1 MEFSKRMKLFGDEIF
16 AALND
21 KKVALEAQGRTIYN
35 LSVGTPDFAPAPH
48 IVKALTGA
56 AADPENWKYSLRDIP
71 EMLSAV
77 CSYYKRRFGVDITPD
92 QVASCNGS
100 QEGCGHI
107 GMVLCDEGD
116 TVLLPNPCYPCDEG
130 DTVLLPNP
138 CYPVFIAG
146 AKLAGAVPYY
156 YPLVKEHNFLPY
168 VKDIPEDVARRAKY
182 MIVSLPAN
190 PVGSVGNPALYEEL
204 VAFAKKYDILLIH
217 DNAYSDIIFDGA
229 EGRSLFNT
237 PGAMDVGVEFFSLSK
252 SFDVTGARISF
263 LVGRPDVVAAF
274 RRLRGQI
281 DFGMFLPIQQAA
293 IAALTGPLDMVKEQC
308 GVYQQ
313 RRDALCGGLRSIG
326 WDVPDS
332 HGSMFVWAPIPAKYA
347 SSMDFCMDL
356 VEKSG
361 VLCTPGSSFG
371 PAGEGYVRFALTMP
385 AERIAQAVQAIADSG
400 ILN

>member
-1 MEFSKRMKLFGDEIF
+1 MEFSKRMNLFGDEIF
-16 AALND
+16 AALNE

-48 IVKALTGA
+48 IRQALVDA
-56 AADPENWKYSLRDIP
+56 AKDPENWKYSLRDLP
-71 EMLSAV
+71 EMLQAV
-77 CSYYKRRFGVDITPD
+77 CSYYKRRFEVEITPD

-116 TVLLPNPCYPCDEG
+116 TVLLPNPCYP
-130 DTVLLPNP
+130 
-138 CYPVFIAG
+138 VFIAG
-146 AKLAGAVPYY
+146 AKLAGAEPYY
-156 YPLVKEHNFLPY
+156 YPLVKEHGFLPY
-168 VKDIPEDVARRAKY
+168 VAGIPEDVARRAKY

-204 VAFAKKYDILLIH
+204 VAFAKKYDILIIH

-229 EGRSLFNT
+229 EGHSFFNT

-281 DFGMFLPIQQAA
+281 DFGMFLPIQKAA
-293 IAALTGPLDMVKEQC
+293 IAALTGPLDMVKDQC
-308 GVYQQ
+308 AVYQQ

-326 WDVPDS
+326 WNVPDS
-332 HGSMFVWAPIPAKYA
+332 HGSMFVWAPIPERYT

-371 PAGEGYVRFALTMP
+371 PLGEGYVRFALTMP
-385 AERIAQAVQAIADSG
+385 AERIAEAVRSIRDSG
-400 ILN
+400 ILH

>member
-48 IVKALTGA
+48 IRQALLDA
-56 AADPENWKYSLRDIP
+56 AANPENWKYSLRDIP
-71 EMLSAV
+71 EMLQAV

-116 TVLLPNPCYPCDEG
+116 TVLLPNPCYP
-130 DTVLLPNP
+130 
-138 CYPVFIAG
+138 VFIAG
-146 AKLAGAVPYY
+146 AKLAGAVPFY
-156 YPLVKEHNFLPY
+156 YPLVKKHGFLPY
-168 VKDIPEDVARRAKY
+168 VKGIPEDVARRAKY

>member
-16 AALND
+16 AALNE
-21 KKVALEAQGRTIYN
+21 KKVALEAEGRTIYN

-48 IVKALTGA
+48 IRQALLDA
-56 AADPENWKYSLRDIP
+56 AQDPENWKYSLRDLP
-71 EMLSAV
+71 EMLQAV
-77 CSYYKRRFGVDITPD
+77 CSYYKRRFGVEITPD

-116 TVLLPNPCYPCDEG
+116 TVLLPNPCYP
-130 DTVLLPNP
+130 
-138 CYPVFIAG
+138 VFIAG
-146 AKLAGAVPYY
+146 AKLAGAEPYF
-156 YPLVKEHNFLPY
+156 YPLVKEHGFLPY
-168 VKDIPEDVARRAKY
+168 VAGIPEDVARKAKY

-204 VAFAKKYDILLIH
+204 VAFAKKYDILIIH

-229 EGRSLFNT
+229 EGHSFFNT

-281 DFGMFLPIQQAA
+281 DFGMFLPVQKAA
-293 IAALTGPLDMVKEQC
+293 IAALTGPLDMVKDQC
-308 GVYQQ
+308 AVYQE

-326 WDVPDS
+326 WNVPDS
-332 HGSMFVWAPIPAKYA
+332 HGSMFVWAPIPERYT

-371 PAGEGYVRFALTMP
+371 PLGEGYVRFALTMP
-385 AERIAQAVQAIADSG
+385 AQRIAEAVKAIQDSG
-400 ILN
+400 ILG

>member
-71 EMLSAV
+71 EMLAAV

-107 GMVLCDEGD
+107 GMVL
-116 TVLLPNPCYPCDEG
+116 CDEG

-293 IAALTGPLDMVKEQC
+293 IAALTGPLDMVKDQC

-313 RRDALCGGLRSIG
+313 RRNALCGGLRSIG

-332 HGSMFVWAPIPAKYA
+332 HGSMFVWAPIPPKYA

-385 AERIAQAVQAIADSG
+385 AGQIAQAVQAIAESG
-400 ILN
+400 ILA

>member
-1 MEFSKRMKLFGDEIF
+1 MEFSKRMSLFGDEIF
-16 AALND
+16 AALNE
-21 KKVALEAQGRTIYN
+21 KKVALESQGKTIYN

-48 IVKALTGA
+48 IRQALLDA
-56 AADPENWKYSLRDIP
+56 AADPENWKYSLRDLP
-71 EMLSAV
+71 EMLEAV
-77 CSYYKRRFGVDITPD
+77 CSYYKRRFGVEITPE

-107 GMVLCDEGD
+107 GMAL
-116 TVLLPNPCYPCDEG
+116 CDEG

-146 AKLAGAVPYY
+146 AKLAGAEPWY
-156 YPLVKEHNFLPY
+156 YPLVKEHDFLPY
-168 VKDIPEDVARRAKY
+168 VAGIPEEVARRAKY

-190 PVGSVGNPALYEEL
+190 PVGSVGTPALYEEL

-229 EGRSLFNT
+229 EGHSLFNT

-281 DFGMFLPIQQAA
+281 DFGMFLPIQKAA
-293 IAALTGPLDMVKEQC
+293 VAALTGPLDMVREQC

-313 RRDALCGGLRSIG
+313 RRDALCGGLRAIG

-385 AERIAQAVQAIADSG
+385 AERIARAVAAIADSG
-400 ILN
+400 ILQ